1 MGAETL
7 KPLLLSTEVVTG
19 LTDRLNACGQLMTAK
34 PKKSKATKSSYRQPI
49 VAASTLIGNKWVT
62 SQQLLTT
69 IPALYEVLK
78 VPWKVHDPREGGIKH
93 MITDLTQSVMDG
105 EIQNG
110 MPHLRKCPGSMK
122 EARVTLMAEIVS
134 HDTAPGNTL

>member
-1 MGAETL
+1 M
-7 KPLLLSTEVVTG
+7 
-19 LTDRLNACGQLMTAK
+19 
-34 PKKSKATKSSYRQPI
+34 
-49 VAASTLIGNKWVT
+49 
-62 SQQLLTT
+62 
-69 IPALYEVLK
+69 
-78 VPWKVHDPREGGIKH
+78 PWKVHDPREGGIKH

-134 HDTAPGNTL
+134 HDTAPGKHPVMVRVVCKCCNEVLGQGLWMPT